1 MKQNEKIS
9 SSLGIEK
16 IVKKTKTAI
25 YLYVKG
31 ERTLLFAMPTSEYL
45 WLNYVYDENY
55 IVVYS
60 RGCMVNQIPLKVE
73 IAYDIKNNKIFNVSR
88 KNEKLF
94 EYMYIFQKGF
104 DISVVIQYLNGK
116 DLQIVSADELEDF
129 ERYITGD
136 NCEIS
141 KEKVVN
147 YVIEQYPVLKEYF
160 DFSGPLSVKQYR
172 KIIDDIGTETIRFH
186 IMPQQLK
193 QE

>member
-16 IVKKTKTAI
+16 IVKKTKTVI

-116 DLQIVSADELEDF
+116 DLQIVSAYELEDF
-129 ERYITGD
+129 ERYITGG

-141 KEKVVN
+141 KEKIVD
-147 YVIEQYPVLKEYF
+147 YIIEQYPVLKEYVN
-160 DFSGPLSVKQYR
+160 FSSPLSVKQYR
-172 KIIDDIGTETIRFH
+172 EIVDDIAIETIRFH